1 MANSGIPTLASPS
14 KGRRGRPSTD
24 RGSGGSSCSSLMAI
38 CCGCRLAEPAGQ
50 RGVQNHDHAFH
61 GINPQPPLTRQLDF
75 CHTGQ
80 HTWERL
86 EALAAASQRCAG
98 EPVWPKSQCR
108 ASKLATGTG
117 STADCC

>member
-1 MANSGIPTLASPS
+1 MRAAEAIRAKRRTPPWLTAGSPRWQARARA
-14 KGRRGRPSTD
+14 GEVGPALI
-24 RGSGGSSCSSLMAI
+24 GAQAAPCSSLMAI

-98 EPVWPKSQCR
+98 EPVWPKSQ
-108 ASKLATGTG
+108 
-117 STADCC
+117 